1 MPEDLRKKLIA
12 IIKLVPLMVCG
23 VLLVVCFVNRD
34 KVTVDAILNH
44 APENLGM
51 LSLVILALYAV
62 KSITVVF
69 PMLIIN
75 VAAGIVL
82 PSPLAL
88 IINTVGVAVMSAIPY
103 FIGRLSG
110 VEIYEKFSKKYPK
123 AREILDSR
131 QNNIVFYSFFLRA
144 INCLPTDIVS
154 MCFGAIKADFPKYIL
169 GSVLGIFPGVVLATF
184 MGKGIMEPGEPTFYV
199 ATAINVA
206 LSVVSIF
213 AEVLYEKYKKKNKI
227 LNKKR
232 KST

>member
-23 VLLVVCFVNRD
+23 VLLVVCVVNRD

-51 LSLVILALYAV
+51 RSLVIIALYAV

-131 QNNIVFYSFFLRA
+131 QNNIVADRYCEYVLWCDKSGFSKVYFGKCARNFPR
-144 INCLPTDIVS
+144 CCTCDIHGKRNY
-154 MCFGAIKADFPKYIL
+154 GA
-169 GSVLGIFPGVVLATF
+169 G
-184 MGKGIMEPGEPTFYV
+184 
-199 ATAINVA
+199 
-206 LSVVSIF
+206 
-213 AEVLYEKYKKKNKI
+213 
-227 LNKKR
+227 
-232 KST
+232 